1 MWEPVL
7 ATDWMAPPTATLRR
21 VSDGRA
27 QQYWDRGRLLSKSMG
42 ETGKKSIVWDQVLV
56 YGRGAIWREAAPPKA
71 TVRVG
76 PVVDVVDELV
86 DGLHRALAGNAG
98 AHIKEALPG
107 SNPRAQGELRRRGTR
122 LARKHV
128 YTVDAVF
135 ASCLLLRGCPE
146 AIKTTGDPNLLQA
159 DLRQV
164 FHELC
169 LRQSAGDSTGPK
181 VDVSAGVLGELNIES
196 DVRKVKAS
204 AGFQYSDD
212 LCKSA
217 ILLWNEVK
225 DAV

>member
-1 MWEPVL
+1 MARVVPVGQPPL
-7 ATDWMAPPTATLRR
+7 A
-21 VSDGRA
+21 
-27 QQYWDRGRLLSKSMG
+27 MG
-42 ETGKKSIVWDQVLV
+42 ETGTKPIGWDQVLV
-56 YGRGAIWREAAPPKA
+56 YWRGAIWREAAPPKA

-76 PVVDVVDELV
+76 PVVDVVNEFV
-86 DGLHRALAGNAG
+86 DGLHRALAGSAG
-98 AHIKEALPG
+98 ARIGEPLPG
-107 SNPRAQGELRRRGTR
+107 SNPRAKAGLRRRGNW

-135 ASCLLLRGCPE
+135 ASCLLLRCCPE
-146 AIKTTGDPNLLQA
+146 AIKTSGDPNLLQPN
-159 DLRQV
+159 LRQV
-164 FHELC
+164 LHELC

-204 AGFQYSDD
+204 ARFQYSDD